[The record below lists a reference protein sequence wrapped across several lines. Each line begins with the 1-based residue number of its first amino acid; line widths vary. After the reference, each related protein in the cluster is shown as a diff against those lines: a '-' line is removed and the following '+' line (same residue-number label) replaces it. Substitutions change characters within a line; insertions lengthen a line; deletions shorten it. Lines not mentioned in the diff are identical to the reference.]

1 MEIKVIGHVE
11 KRQLFLLSDEV
22 YEKFKSDEEIRKSIS
37 IPPFIKNNK
46 KFEFKGESMKSF
58 PDFIY
63 EDKEGCKEILNIL
76 TCDWP
81 MVFFDDIGGPAELEL
96 GEPNQEEEKKHT
108 IEGNKYLLLERSCDC
123 GNDDDSSVPG
133 YIGLIET
140 PEEYDE
146 KMQENPELWHDLIA
160 EKKKDFSIKLT
171 KHRIDYREY
180 KEYQIFYKNKNL
192 DDFCFAYDRG
202 CSAALFIADGKGGIV
217 DDWHPDWRR

>member
-1 MEIKVIGHVE
+1 MEIKVIGDVL
-11 KRQLFLLSDEV
+11 KLQLFELSDEV
-22 YEKFKSDEEIRKSIS
+22 YEKFKNDEEIRKSLL

-58 PDFIY
+58 PDFSY

-76 TCDWP
+76 TCGWP
-81 MVFFDDIGGPAELEL
+81 MVYFDDIGGPAE
-96 GEPNQEEEKKHT
+96 PDQEEEKKHT
-108 IEGNKYLLLERSCDC
+108 IEGNKYLLLERSCVC
-123 GNDDDSSVPG
+123 GTADDSLVPG

-146 KMQENPELWHDLIA
+146 KMQENPQLWRDLIA
-160 EKKKDFSIKLT
+160 EKKKDLSIKLT
-171 KHRIDYREY
+171 KHIIDYREY
-180 KEYQIFYKNKNL
+180 EDYQISFKNKNL

-217 DDWHPDWRR
+217 DDWRPDWRR